1 MHNSLTSVGWKLCLP
16 WLHGA
21 GPLVRE
27 ETDHRQAKLR
37 GRRTEL
43 LHGVVP
49 PAERASRGRAA
60 ATAACRGARPP
71 AADGQAGARH
81 RLDLKGASVGQLP
94 PPLGPTGYGGS
105 GGQPAMEGAGSR
117 VRPAMEGSEERD
129 STEGNGER
137 GAPGALAPGGAARA
151 ERSGRGGARQRARE
165 GGGEWE
171 ICYIYQWQKR
181 VILYKLDGEVRNPD
195 AQKLGKLLP
204 PSFSTVGKN

>member
-1 MHNSLTSVGWKLCLP
+1 
-16 WLHGA
+16 
-21 GPLVRE
+21 
-27 ETDHRQAKLR
+27 
-37 GRRTEL
+37 
-43 LHGVVP
+43 
-49 PAERASRGRAA
+49 
-60 ATAACRGARPP
+60 
-71 AADGQAGARH
+71 
-81 RLDLKGASVGQLP
+81 
-94 PPLGPTGYGGS
+94 
-105 GGQPAMEGAGSR
+105 MEGAGSR

-129 STEGNGER
+129 STEGIGER